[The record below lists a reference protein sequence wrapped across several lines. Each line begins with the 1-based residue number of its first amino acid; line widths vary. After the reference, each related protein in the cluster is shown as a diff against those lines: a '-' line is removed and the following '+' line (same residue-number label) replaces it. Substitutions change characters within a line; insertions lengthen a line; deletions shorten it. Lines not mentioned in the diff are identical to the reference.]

1 MPFLLNTLLNRNGEI
16 QMGRHKSTK
25 SLLERLLEK
34 VIINQ
39 KTDCWEYQG
48 GKNNIGY
55 GMIRDDD
62 KMRTTHRVSYE
73 EHKGP
78 IPKGMCVCHTCDN
91 PICCNPDHLWLGT
104 MKQNM
109 HDMLNKGRAKP
120 FGGHYAHG
128 GMKGK
133 KMPTTLCVHCN
144 RVIPNPAY
152 SRRHGEKCRM
162 KGKV

>member
-1 MPFLLNTLLNRNGEI
+1 MAR
-16 QMGRHKSTK
+16 GRPKGTK

-34 VIINQ
+34 VVINK

-55 GMIRDDD
+55 GMIRDEK
-62 KMRTTHRVSYE
+62 KMRTAHRVSYE

-78 IPKGMCVCHTCDN
+78 IPPRMCVCHTCDN

-104 MKQNM
+104 LKQNTQ
-109 HDMLNKGRAKP
+109 DMITKGRAKI
-120 FGGHYAHG
+120 FGGNPNTG

-133 KMPTTLCVHCN
+133 KMPTTLCVHCQ
-144 RVIPNPAY
+144 RTIPNPAY

-162 KGKV
+162 KQKE

>member
-1 MPFLLNTLLNRNGEI
+1 MARL
-16 QMGRHKSTK
+16 GRPKGTK
-25 SLLERLLEK
+25 TLLERLLEK
-34 VIINQ
+34 VIINK

-55 GMIRDDD
+55 GMIRDEL

-73 EHKGP
+73 EHKGS

-109 HDMLNKGRAKP
+109 RDMHNKGRAKP
-120 FGGHYAHG
+120 FGGKTG
-128 GMKGK
+128 GMTGK
-133 KMPTTLCVHCN
+133 KMPTTFCVHCQ
-144 RVIPNPAY
+144 RDMPNTAY
-152 SRRHGEKCRM
+152 SRRHGEKCRS
-162 KGKV
+162 KQKE

>member
-1 MPFLLNTLLNRNGEI
+1 MTTL
-16 QMGRHKSTK
+16 GRPKSTK
-25 SLLERLLEK
+25 SLLQRLLEK
-34 VIINQ
+34 VIVDQ

-55 GMIRDDD
+55 GMIRDEH

-104 MKQNM
+104 RKQNTQ
-109 HDMLNKGRAKP
+109 DMIDKGRNNY
-120 FGGHYAHG
+120 FGGNPSKN

-133 KMPTTLCVHCN
+133 KMPTTFCVHCS
-144 RVIPNPAY
+144 RDMPNTAY
-152 SRRHGEKCRM
+152 ARRHGEKCRM
-162 KGKV
+162 KPQV

>member
-1 MPFLLNTLLNRNGEI
+1 MATL
-16 QMGRHKSTK
+16 GRPKGTK
-25 SLLERLLEK
+25 SLLQRLLEK
-34 VIINQ
+34 VIVDK

-55 GMIRDDD
+55 GMIRDEL

-104 MKQNM
+104 RKQNTQ
-109 HDMLNKGRAKP
+109 DMIDKGRNNY
-120 FGGHYAHG
+120 FGGNPSRN
-128 GMKGK
+128 GMQGK
-133 KMPTTLCVHCN
+133 KMPTTFCVHCKKDM
-144 RVIPNPAY
+144 PNTAY
-152 SRRHGEKCRM
+152 ARRHGDKCRS
-162 KGKV
+162 KINTIKENI